1 MIRVIWNYGYV
12 IIKEIKN
19 HWEVVVDI
27 EEKEEDVSFW
37 KISNLLEE
45 EDWEE
50 EVDEI
55 VED

>member
-37 KISNLLEE
+37 KMSNLLEE